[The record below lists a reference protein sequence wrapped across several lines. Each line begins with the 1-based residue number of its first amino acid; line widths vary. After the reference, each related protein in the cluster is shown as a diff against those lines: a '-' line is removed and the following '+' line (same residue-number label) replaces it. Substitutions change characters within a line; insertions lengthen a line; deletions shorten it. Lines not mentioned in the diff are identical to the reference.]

1 MKRIEIIYRS
11 ISKELD
17 KLNKRLERAEKAYQK
32 KLATAEK
39 LGVADMDNEA
49 HREWLD
55 SVPQENGWIINK
67 ADIKKNGAWYDLGSA
82 EYEIRDIKWRIEAEE
97 KRMAKAEAEMD
108 KHLAKVAEIEDLQEK
123 EKLMALEFEQ
133 EQKEWAKDGITLE
146 GRYYGE
152 TPNGKRFYIEGNNGF
167 TKRSFHCFT
176 LTVDGQT
183 IFTSGEFW
191 RCYQEI
197 KNR

>member
-1 MKRIEIIYRS
+1 MKRIEITYRS

-32 KLATAEK
+32 KLATAEN

-55 SVPQENGWIINK
+55 SVPQENGWLTNK
-67 ADIKKNGAWYDLGSA
+67 ADIKKNGAWYDLKSA
-82 EYEIRDIKWRIEAEE
+82 EYEIGDIKRRLEAEE
-97 KRMAKAEAEMD
+97 KRMAKAEAELD
-108 KHLAKVAEIEDLQEK
+108 KHLAEVAEIEDLQEK

-146 GRYYGE
+146 KRYLGT
-152 TPNGKRFYIEGNNGF
+152 TPSGKRFFIEGNNGF
-167 TKRSFHCFT
+167 TKRSLHCFT